1 MTRISRMALVAALG
15 LSSSSALAGS
25 SESAGAAPFQIAK
38 RGEPLDPRNLFSE
51 GLFRLDTTFFFDIS
65 GGGERGRI
73 FLSPDFW
80 YRLHEKLAVGL
91 VHSSY
96 ASTGFYGLPSG
107 ICVMNCEDFDDP
119 IDTYNNI
126 GGRALLRLT
135 EAEKNLTLAA
145 DAGLILGP
153 FNPTEAELRAGVAG
167 SYRHRDWIFEFNPA
181 VHIALKDRNQYD
193 DFLLVPV
200 TVRYLLIPEL
210 SLDVQSGVWG
220 ALADF
225 GDAWTVP
232 LSFGGM
238 YRVEWFGVG
247 LRFTFPAAAMAE
259 GDAFEHLT
267 VDLVTSFWF

>member
-1 MTRISRMALVAALG
+1 MLAALG
-15 LSSSSALAGS
+15 LSSSGALARE
-25 SESAGAAPFQIAK
+25 SESVGAAPFQIAK
-38 RGEPLDPRNLFSE
+38 RREPLDPRNLFSE

-65 GGGERGRI
+65 GGGETAPV
-73 FLSPDFW
+73 FLAPDFW
-80 YRLHEKLAVGL
+80 YRLHERLAVGL

-107 ICVMNCEDFDDP
+107 ICVRDCDDIYDT

-135 EAEKNLTLAA
+135 EAENSLTLAA
-145 DAGLILGP
+145 DAGLIFGP
-153 FNPTEAELRAGVAG
+153 FDPTEAELRAGVAG
-167 SYRHRDWIFEFNPA
+167 SIRHRDWILEFNPA
-181 VHIALKDRNQYD
+181 VHIAMKDRNQYD

-200 TVRYLLIPEL
+200 TMRYLLAPEL

-220 ALADF
+220 ALGDF
-225 GDAWTVP
+225 GDAWIVP

-238 YRVEWFGVG
+238 YRVEWFGLG
-247 LRFTFPAAAMAE
+247 LRFTFPAAAIAQ
-259 GDAFEHLT
+259 GDAFEDLT